1 MTELKLT
8 RRQAMKRVGGGGLAL
23 AIGGLTGPGALFA
36 QENKTLRIRNDRD
49 IERVDPALRGGW
61 YDETVMFA
69 IFSGLVRYAPG
80 DEWTWEKD
88 AAAMIDDSDPQHVK
102 FELRPGIM
110 FTGDFGEMS
119 AEDVKFSYER
129 FADPEVNAVY
139 ASDWAALDNVEV
151 TGKYTGT
158 IHLKS
163 AFAPLFTSTLPHA
176 SGLILSKKAMEAS
189 GKKTFTTDVPACSGP
204 YQLAEWRP
212 REVIRLTRNPG
223 WTGPEPYYDVIEL
236 LPIGDVTSAE
246 TAFAAGDI
254 DCTQIAV
261 NSIPSYEGGKANLV
275 VKPALGYAWIG
286 MNVDNPKLSDITV
299 RRAIQHAVDVKQIVD
314 ATFGGAVNQAEGMV
328 PPPLLGARDEVLY
341 GYDPQ
346 KARDLMA
353 KAGVTDLSLSLTFG
367 TSPDLLIVAQVLQV
381 QLAAVGID
389 LTIRPMDSNTMIAE
403 AQDPEGQKNI
413 ELIIEPFTTAPDP
426 SWVTEWFTCDQIGNW
441 NFQRTCSASW
451 DEKNAAA
458 VAETVQDKRA
468 QMYVELQ
475 NELEE
480 TGAYVFLYHGVNA
493 WVSKPTVNAVF
504 SADAQWALLRDFSAV

>member
-1 MTELKLT
+1 MTEFKVT
-8 RRQAMKRVGGGGLAL
+8 RRQAMKRAGGGGLAL
-23 AIGGLTGPGALFA
+23 AIGSLAGPGAVFA
-36 QENKTLRIRNDRD
+36 QQNKTLRIRNDRD
-49 IERVDPALRGGW
+49 IERLDPAMRGGW

-88 AAAMIDDSDPQHVK
+88 AAETVDASDPLQVK
-102 FELRPGIM
+102 FELRKGIM
-110 FTGDFGEMS
+110 FTGDFGEMT

-139 ASDWAALDNVEV
+139 ASDREALDTVEV
-151 TGKYTGT
+151 TGPYTGI
-158 IHLKS
+158 IHLKN

-176 SGLILSKKAMEAS
+176 SGLILSKKAMDAS
-189 GKKTFTTDVPACSGP
+189 GKKTFTTEVPACSGP
-204 YQLAEWRP
+204 YQLDEWRP

-223 WTGPEPYYDVIEL
+223 WSGPEPFYDEIEL
-236 LPIGDVTSAE
+236 LPINDVTSAE

-261 NSIPSYEGGKANLV
+261 NSIPSYQGSDADLV
-275 VKPALGYAWIG
+275 AKPALGYAWIG
-286 MNVDNPKLSDITV
+286 MNVDNPKLADVKV

-314 ATFGGAVNQAEGMV
+314 ATFGGAVMQADGLV
-328 PPPLLGARDEVLY
+328 PPPLLGARDDVLY
-341 GYDPQ
+341 GFDPQ
-346 KARDLMA
+346 KARDLLA
-353 KAGVTDLSLSLTFG
+353 EAGASDLSLSLTFG
-367 TSPDLLIVAQVLQV
+367 TNPDILIVAQVLQV
-381 QLAAVGID
+381 QLAAVGVS
-389 LTIRPMDSNTMIAE
+389 LTIRQMDSNTMIAE

-441 NFQRTCSASW
+441 NFQRTCSESW
-451 DEKNAAA
+451 DEMNAAA
-458 VAETVQDKRA
+458 VAETDPDKRA
-468 QMYVELQ
+468 QIYVALQ
-475 NELEE
+475 DALEE

-504 SADAQWALLRDFSAV
+504 SADAQWALLRDFSAA

>member
-1 MTELKLT
+1 MTEFKLT
-8 RRQAMKRVGGGGLAL
+8 RRQAMQRVGGGGLAL
-23 AIGGLTGPGALFA
+23 AIGGMVGPKTAFS
-36 QENKTLRIRNDRD
+36 QDNKTLRIRNDRD
-49 IERVDPALRGGW
+49 IERLDPALRGGW

-102 FELRPGIM
+102 FELRQGIM
-110 FTGDFGEMS
+110 FTDDFGEMT

-151 TGKYTGT
+151 TGKYTGI
-158 IHLKS
+158 IHLKNP
-163 AFAPLFTSTLPHA
+163 FAPLFTSTLPHA
-176 SGLILSKKAMEAS
+176 SGLILSKKALEAS
-189 GKKTFTTDVPACSGP
+189 GQKSFTAQVPACSGP

-223 WTGPEPYYDVIEL
+223 WTGPEPYYDTIEL

-261 NSIPSYEGGKANLV
+261 NSIPSYEGSRADLV
-275 VKPALGYAWIG
+275 VKPALGYSWIG
-286 MNVDNPKLSDITV
+286 MNADNPKLSDPKV

-314 ATFGGAVNQAEGMV
+314 ATFGGAVNQAEGLV
-328 PPPLLGARDEVLY
+328 PPPLLGARDNVLY
-341 GYDPQ
+341 GHDPQ
-346 KARDLMA
+346 KAKDLLA
-353 KAGVTDLSLSLTFG
+353 EAGVSDLSISLTFG
-367 TSPDLLIVAQVLQV
+367 TNPDILIVAQVLQV
-381 QLAAVGID
+381 QLAAVGIS
-389 LTIRPMDSNTMIAE
+389 LTIRQMDSNTMIAE

-441 NFQRTCSASW
+441 NFQRTCSQSW

-458 VAETVQDKRA
+458 VAETDPDKRA

-493 WVSKPTVNAVF
+493 WVSKPEVNAVF